1 MSRFHEI
8 ISRFHEIICCFHHA
22 IVCQL
27 TLNLWQKQWYIQDS
41 RQSFLQNMISCLP
54 DNIQFSRDTISIS
67 RDIMMISNS
76 RDSISF
82 LKVIFL
88 SIFFEKKIVC
98 LKCTTLEIYIFT
110 FRPRGDHLAIVFFL
124 YSMYH
129 TIGLI
134 TLIVFVW
141 DLPNSDVFIYSQFL

>member
-8 ISRFHEIICCFHHA
+8 ISRFHEIICCFHHET
-22 IVCQL
+22 VCQL

-88 SIFFEKKIVC
+88 SIFFENRIVYHIRNLHFYVQTKGRSPCYCFFSIQYVSYYWFNNSYCVC
-98 LKCTTLEIYIFT
+98 LGS
-110 FRPRGDHLAIVFFL
+110 P
-124 YSMYH
+124 
-129 TIGLI
+129 
-134 TLIVFVW
+134 
-141 DLPNSDVFIYSQFL
+141 